1 MFTLSKII
9 KVNGIGIH
17 SGQTVEMSVLPSLS
31 QGISFEYQNSIV
43 LVDTKNLSINHIRST
58 SITNGTVTINTPEH
72 FLSACYALR
81 LTNIL
86 VKLSSSELP
95 ILDGSAIDFIKYL
108 KPNRK
113 IIEYEAPVFQFSK
126 FQEFD
131 LNGSKYSVIP
141 SDKFI
146 IDATVS
152 YPKHWLKNVSFYYE
166 HSLESY
172 LSDISSARTYG
183 FLEEVEALQRQGLA
197 KGGSLENA
205 LVISDTGYV
214 NFPRYHDEIAR
225 HKILDF
231 IGDMAIAGRQW
242 LGHFKLYK
250 PSHQGNLS
258 FLKFLLNHD
267 V

>member
-1 MFTLSKII
+1 MFTLSKNIAI
-9 KVNGIGIH
+9 NGVGIH
-17 SGQTVEMSVLPSLS
+17 SGRTVEMAISPSLS
-31 QGISFEYQNSIV
+31 QGICFEYQNSSV
-43 LVDTKNLSINHIRST
+43 FVNTENLSMNHIRST

-86 VKLSSSELP
+86 VRLSSSELP
-95 ILDGSAIDFIKYL
+95 ILDGSAIGFIKCL
-108 KPNRK
+108 EPNLK
-113 IIEYEAPVFQFSK
+113 IIEYEAPVFQCSEYH
-126 FQEFD
+126 EFE

-152 YPKHWLKNVSFYYE
+152 YPNHWLKDVSFFYE
-166 HSLESY
+166 HSLDSY
-172 LSDISSARTYG
+172 LTDISTARTYG
-183 FLEEVEALQRQGLA
+183 FLEELEALQRQGLA
-197 KGGSLENA
+197 KGGSLDNA

-214 NFPRYHDEIAR
+214 NSPRYNDEIAR

-231 IGDMAIAGRQW
+231 IGDISIAGKQW
-242 LGHFKLYK
+242 LGHFNLYK
-250 PSHQGNLS
+250 PSHQGNIA
-258 FLKFLLNHD
+258 FLKFLLNQD